1 MQFLK
6 KKMDNTNIGTSFWRN
21 MVSLNMLGKLFKKVL
36 TPEAEFGFANSRVDL
51 VLWYLRNFGLD
62 GEIIKHNS

>member
-1 MQFLK
+1 
-6 KKMDNTNIGTSFWRN
+6 